1 MICWRSRTR
10 QRLGKVHSLKPIQ
23 LAKPP
28 IREAVFDIQIEGA
41 VDFDQVK
48 ELAEAYGK
56 ELGLK
61 KVTPIRA
68 GIFGVTMLPGRPF
81 QTHAHD
87 EGVIGLRIE
96 DEPSTQIVQ
105 FRKNGF
111 TYSCTGTYDD
121 WSAFRGRAL
130 QPARRFLALPGVKR
144 ITRIALRYIN
154 VIQFPNLPVNL
165 DDYLPAAPKVPGNL
179 PQVVS
184 GFISRVVIAIPED
197 QLTAVVTQASEEV
210 PPPVAS
216 VTLDIDVSR
225 TLSLPAGDVSWE
237 PMFETIR
244 EWKNKIFFEYVN
256 EKTVDLY
263 K

>member
-1 MICWRSRTR
+1 
-10 QRLGKVHSLKPIQ
+10 LKPIQ

-48 ELAEAYGK
+48 ALAEAYGK
-56 ELGLK
+56 ELGLTK
-61 KVTPIRA
+61 TTPIRA
-68 GIFGVTMLPGRPF
+68 GFFGVTLSPGQPL

-87 EGVIGLRIE
+87 EGVIGLRVE
-96 DEPSTQIVQ
+96 DEPTTQIVQ

-111 TYSCTGTYDD
+111 TYSCTGPYDD
-121 WSAFRGRAL
+121 WGAFRGRAL
-130 QPARRFLALPGVKR
+130 QPARRFLALPGVNK

-154 VIQFPNLPVNL
+154 VIRFPSLPVNL
-165 DDYLPAAPKVPGNL
+165 DDYLPAAPKVPENL

-184 GFISRVVIAIPED
+184 GFVSRVVISIPED
-197 QLTAVVTQASEEV
+197 QLMAVVTQASEEA
-210 PPPVAS
+210 PPPVGS
-216 VTLDIDVSR
+216 VILDIDVFR

-237 PMFETIR
+237 QMFEKIR
-244 EWKNKIFFEYVN
+244 EWKNKIFFEYIN
-256 EKTVDLY
+256 EKTVGLY